1 MCPSAR
7 FFLCARCRSQVLVCR
22 RCDRGQIY
30 CGALCSEAARR
41 QRQYEANRRYS
52 KTRTARHKN
61 AQRQHRFRQRQR
73 ALNTQLE
80 KKVTDQGSA
89 PLPRVDTIVRERI
102 TQPTQRMDALKAT
115 STHCAVCGIRCSALV
130 RHDFLLPH
138 QRRRHWRRPKP
149 HVP

>member
-30 CGALCSEAARR
+30 CSAVCSGDTRR
-41 QRQYEANRRYS
+41 QRQREANRRYS
-52 KTRTARHKN
+52 KTRVARHKN
-61 AQRQHRFRQRQR
+61 AQRQHRYRQRQR
-73 ALNTQLE
+73 ALGTGFK

-89 PLPRVDTIVRERI
+89 HWQRSDTLVHEQI
-102 TQPTQRMDALKAT
+102 TQAIQCIDAQKTMGARCML
-115 STHCAVCGIRCSALV
+115 CDIRCSSFV

-138 QRRRHWRRPKP
+138 QRRRQPRRAKHGIP
-149 HVP
+149 